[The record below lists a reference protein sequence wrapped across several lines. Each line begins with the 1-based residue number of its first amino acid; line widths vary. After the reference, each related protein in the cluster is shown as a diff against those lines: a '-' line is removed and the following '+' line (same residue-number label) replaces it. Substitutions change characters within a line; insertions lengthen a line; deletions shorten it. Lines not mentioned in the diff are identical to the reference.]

1 LSEGAERVRSADG
14 SLSLHTRSWVA
25 AQPTAAL
32 VICHGMGEH
41 CGRYAQVAGELA
53 AQGVS
58 TFAYDHRGHGRSPG
72 RRGHVDR
79 FAQLTDDLDRVMAAA
94 SERFAGL
101 PLFLM
106 GHSFGGLVALR
117 WLQTRPA
124 AVRGA
129 ILSSPLLEVALVPP
143 RWKMAL
149 SGVLSRWAPSLSFS
163 NEIDPADLSK
173 DPAYVKAY
181 REDPLVHNR
190 ITPRMYTEMMAA
202 AAAAATEPLPPLP
215 LLFVVP
221 GKDRIVLPDAT
232 LRLVKGL
239 AGDVTLRHYPEARHE
254 SFNDLERRAV
264 VADIAGWLAE
274 HR

>member
-1 LSEGAERVRSADG
+1 MRSADG
-14 SLSLHTRSWVA
+14 ALSLYTRAWPA
-25 AQPTAAL
+25 AEPRAAL

-41 CGRYAQVAGELA
+41 CGRYAQLAGELA
-53 AQGVS
+53 AHGVS
-58 TFAYDHRGHGRSPG
+58 SFAYDQRGHGRSPG
-72 RRGHVDR
+72 KQGHVDR
-79 FAQLTDDLDRVMAAA
+79 FAQLTDDLDRVMDAAA
-94 SERFAGL
+94 ERHAGL

-117 WLQTRPA
+117 WLQTRAPR
-124 AVRGA
+124 VRGA
-129 ILSSPLLEVALVPP
+129 IISAPLLEVALVPP

-149 SGVLSRWAPSLSFS
+149 SGVLSRWAPSLSFA

-181 REDPLVHNR
+181 REDPLVHDR

-202 AAAAATEPLPPLP
+202 AAAAASEPLPELP

-221 GKDRIVLPDAT
+221 GKDRICLPDAT
-232 LRLVKGL
+232 LRLCGRL
-239 AGDVTLRHYPEARHE
+239 AGDVTVRHFPEARHE

-264 VADIAGWLAE
+264 VADISGWLAE
-274 HR
+274 KR